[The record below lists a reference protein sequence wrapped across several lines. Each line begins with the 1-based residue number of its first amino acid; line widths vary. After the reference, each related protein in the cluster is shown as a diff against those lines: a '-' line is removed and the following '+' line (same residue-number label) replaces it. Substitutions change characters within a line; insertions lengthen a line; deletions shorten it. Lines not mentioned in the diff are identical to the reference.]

1 MWIPFNE
8 SFWCRR
14 VGLNHRDLD
23 FQSSAL
29 PSELQ
34 RHLCGFSHF
43 RRFPCL
49 VINPSPL
56 AIRRSGPLTLLLY
69 VGCVLIP
76 KNILGALF
84 YFVAPVLKVTS
95 EYSVLFG
102 CSRGIRTPSL
112 GYEPS
117 ELPLLHHCDIYGQF
131 TRTMPRSLRK
141 ETMSLYVTWYL
152 RLDSNQRSSGYEPDV
167 LVN

>member
-1 MWIPFNE
+1 MVPPGGIEPPRPGFSVQCSTIWATAAYLWF
-8 SFWCRR
+8 F
-14 VGLNHRDLD
+14 
-23 FQSSAL
+23 AL
-29 PSELQ
+29 PQISMPRQIILSLIAIQ
-34 RHLCGFSHF
+34 RNW
-43 RRFPCL
+43 PQ
-49 VINPSPL
+49 
-56 AIRRSGPLTLLLY
+56 TLLLY
-69 VGCVLIP
+69 VGCLLIP

-95 EYSVLFG
+95 EYSFLFG

-117 ELPLLHHCDIYGQF
+117 ELPLLYHCDIYGQF

-141 ETMSLYVTWYL
+141 ETMPLYVAWYL